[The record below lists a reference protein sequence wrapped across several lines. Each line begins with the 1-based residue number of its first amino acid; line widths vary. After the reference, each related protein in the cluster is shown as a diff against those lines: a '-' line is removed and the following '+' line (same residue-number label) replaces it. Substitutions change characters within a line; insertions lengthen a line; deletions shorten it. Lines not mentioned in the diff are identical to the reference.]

1 MKYFNVLPLY
11 LLAALPLVGCG
22 NQSDRQNLNDSE
34 EQSSS
39 TRYVCTPDVLMRNDA
54 LAPTDAPL
62 LEASQSVKLI
72 GGSKTGTGSLGGHR
86 FTKVKTKSGDTGW
99 VSTSFLKTAP
109 CGEGSSSRRGSGSI
123 SGSVLHFTGDKP
135 GVLAM
140 LDAIAYSEFRNNPE
154 ATTARAYNLLFGY
167 KYFSSFARHPDTVVC
182 TDICSAAAGR
192 YQIMPD
198 TWSEAQNY
206 IANNK
211 ISEIP
216 WMTGRLPDF
225 SPASQDKMA
234 IYKIWYRFAYAQLRR
249 LSYNDNVNLRSVTD
263 KLALEWASLPGN
275 VYGQGGVNWEEF
287 KKYYWSR
294 FSFYSK

>member
-1 MKYFNVLPLY
+1 MKYFNALPLY
-11 LLAALPLVGCG
+11 LLASLPLIGCG
-22 NQSDRQNLNDSE
+22 NQSEPKELNVSE
-34 EQSSS
+34 ELSSS
-39 TRYVCTPDVLMRNDA
+39 TRYVCTSDVVMRNDA
-54 LAPTDAPL
+54 LAPTAAPL
-62 LEASQSVKLI
+62 LQVSQVVQLI
-72 GGSKTGTGSLGGHR
+72 GGSKAGTGSLAPHR
-86 FTKVKTKSGDTGW
+86 FTKVKTKTGATGW

-109 CGEGSSSRRGSGSI
+109 CVGGGSSQSGSGPI
-123 SGSVLHFTGDKP
+123 SGSVLHFTGDRP

-154 ATTARAYNLLFGY
+154 ATTSGAYNLLFGY

-192 YQIMPD
+192 YQIMPV
-198 TWSEAQNY
+198 TWNESQTY

-216 WMTGRLPDF
+216 WLTGRLPDF

-234 IYKIWYRFAYAQLRR
+234 IYKIWYRFGYAQLRS

-287 KKYYWSR
+287 KRYYWSR